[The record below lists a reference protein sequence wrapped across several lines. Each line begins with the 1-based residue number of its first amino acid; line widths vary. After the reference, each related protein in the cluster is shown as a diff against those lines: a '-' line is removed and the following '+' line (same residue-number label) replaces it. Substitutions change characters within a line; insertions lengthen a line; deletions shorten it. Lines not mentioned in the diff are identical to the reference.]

1 MQHCPCA
8 WVLPH
13 AHQCLLVMSAPA
25 VGENPRAWAM
35 LHRGVLPHGRCAHY
49 QEALVGVDLPE
60 WWGARHARRMYNA
73 TTSTL
78 APHADPR
85 GGFTVLDQE
94 QRRLHNHAHALGFA

>member
-1 MQHCPCA
+1 M
-8 WVLPH
+8 
-13 AHQCLLVMSAPA
+13 
-25 VGENPRAWAM
+25 
-35 LHRGVLPHGRCAHY
+35 
-49 QEALVGVDLPE
+49 GVDLPE

-94 QRRLHNHAHALGFA
+94 QRRLHNHAHALGFADLGSYLRARCRQQASPAQLARELATTTTVVRRLLDQAALPHHPAG